1 MDAKSKICL
10 SIGNIGFEEVLQQLQ
25 KVDLAEIRMD
35 LLSFTDE
42 QYKAIF
48 QSHRNI
54 IATFRSP
61 EGNYLKLSMMMALA
75 IEGGCAY
82 VDIDIFTPDSFRNTL
97 IHSAKSR
104 GVKVILSYH
113 NFSETPSSEKL
124 NSLVDELFLLGA
136 NIAKVACMANSPA
149 ECARVLGLYDKYQN
163 LVAFCMGEMGRE
175 TRLASPMLGAPFT
188 YASIKGKETA
198 PGQLAFEEVDQFLK
212 SKL

>member
-10 SIGNIGFEEVLQQLQ
+10 SIGNIGFEEVLQLLQ

-35 LLSFTDE
+35 LLGFTDE

-61 EGNYLKLSMMMALA
+61 EGDYLKLSMMMALA

-82 VDIDIFTPDSFRNTL
+82 VDIDVLTPDSYRNAL
-97 IHSAKSR
+97 VQAAQCK

-113 NFSETPSSEKL
+113 NYTETPSAEKL

-136 NIAKVACMANSPA
+136 NIAKVACVAGA
-149 ECARVLGLYDKYQN
+149 VADCARMLSLYENYDN
-163 LVAFCMGEMGRE
+163 LVAFCMGEMGKV
-175 TRLASPMLGAPFT
+175 TRLASPLLGAPFT
-188 YASIKGKETA
+188 YASVNGMQTAAGQMEYNDIK
-198 PGQLAFEEVDQFLK
+198 LIL

>member
-10 SIGNIGFEEVLQQLQ
+10 SIGNVGFEEVVQQLQ

-35 LLSFTDE
+35 LLGFTDE

-61 EGNYLKLSMMMALA
+61 KGDYFKLSMMMALA

-82 VDIDIFTPDSFRNTL
+82 VDIDIATPDSFRNAL
-97 IHSAKSR
+97 KDAARSL

-113 NFSETPSSEKL
+113 NFIETPNLKML
-124 NSLVDELFLLGA
+124 NSITDELFMLGA
-136 NIAKVACMANSPA
+136 DIAKVACTAKKPA
-149 ECARVLGLYDKYQN
+149 DCSRILGLYEKHQN
-163 LVAFCMGEMGRE
+163 LVAFCMGSTGKV

-198 PGQLAFEEVDQFLK
+198 AGQLEFEEVEKFFNNFM
-212 SKL
+212 